1 MKGWKWKQEEKEPTE
16 EIHQNSLCNRVGRL
30 ERQMEN
36 MVRQADV
43 HVQEIIMLRRALV
56 NRDLKERQVEI
67 DWERKMIIVD
77 RERYEGD
84 MFSAALEYVRSMCNR
99 WEVPGVMLYFDMP
112 DPAIKLNRDWT
123 VVGRFGDG

>member
-1 MKGWKWKQEEKEPTE
+1 
-16 EIHQNSLCNRVGRL
+16 
-30 ERQMEN
+30 MEN

-43 HVQEIIMLRRALV
+43 HVRTIIMLRRALV
-56 NRDLKERQVEI
+56 NRDLKELQVEI

-84 MFSAALEYVRSMCNR
+84 MLSAALEYTRNICDR
-99 WEVPGVMLYFDMP
+99 WEVPYMMLYFDMP
-112 DPAIKLNRDWT
+112 DPAIRLNRDWR